1 MVLEDG
7 GVVRYWLAKTV
18 DCERVAQL
26 GYPNI
31 VDAFKEA
38 GNGWENVTAV
48 VLREQMLYLYPNSS
62 DAERKIREKQSEI
75 RTTLELSEGCG
86 ARWDQYLVEALTF
99 DFDQEKLPNPDQHKE
114 KWSEVNG
121 AEIVKAYWK
130 SGRLILSMASQEAAL
145 AICRMDTVSLEVSS
159 LVVPPRGAGTQTK
172 IGSDHLSLPTLSFV
186 ISAHG
191 YPQCGACSFPSPYQ
205 GPSLAR
211 RLPVHVSSR
220 SSYAQPSR
228 QEMPISKQELHDA
241 PTMVSFLVAALY
253 SLLLR
258 RLASTVTSKIS

>member
-1 MVLEDG
+1 
-7 GVVRYWLAKTV
+7 
-18 DCERVAQL
+18 
-26 GYPNI
+26 
-31 VDAFKEA
+31 
-38 GNGWENVTAV
+38 
-48 VLREQMLYLYPNSS
+48 MLYLYPNSS

-75 RTTLELSEGCG
+75 RTILGLSEGCG

-130 SGRLILSMASQEAAL
+130 SGRLILSMASQEDAL

-186 ISAHG
+186 ISALMDTLNVEL
-191 YPQCGACSFPSPYQ
+191 ASFPRHTRGQAWLDACRYMSHH
-205 GPSLAR
+205 GP
-211 RLPVHVSSR
+211 HM
-220 SSYAQPSR
+220 PSR
-228 QEMPISKQELHDA
+228 PVKRCRHPNKNWM
-241 PTMVSFLVAALY
+241 M
-253 SLLLR
+253 R
-258 RLASTVTSKIS
+258 RQWCLS